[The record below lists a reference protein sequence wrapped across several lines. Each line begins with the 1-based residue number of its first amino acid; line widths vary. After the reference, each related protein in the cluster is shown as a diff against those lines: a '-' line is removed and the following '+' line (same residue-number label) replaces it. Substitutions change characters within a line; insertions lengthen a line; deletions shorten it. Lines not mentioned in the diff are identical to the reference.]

1 MFPHVH
7 SRLLSA
13 IGIEDAP
20 IEWGIV
26 GNGVDQVS
34 DRFSRPTLV
43 DGRME
48 PLPQDPGFGMAIDP
62 EWLAAQSVEDPH
74 DLIGALS

>member
-7 SRLLSA
+7 SRLFSGL
-13 IGIEDAP
+13 GIEDVP

-34 DRFSRPTLV
+34 DRFTRPV
-43 DGRME
+43 VSDGRME
-48 PLPQDPGFGMAIDP
+48 PLPPEPGFGMAIDP
-62 EWLAAQSVEDPH
+62 EWLRAQGAHDPH
-74 DLIGALS
+74 GLIGDL